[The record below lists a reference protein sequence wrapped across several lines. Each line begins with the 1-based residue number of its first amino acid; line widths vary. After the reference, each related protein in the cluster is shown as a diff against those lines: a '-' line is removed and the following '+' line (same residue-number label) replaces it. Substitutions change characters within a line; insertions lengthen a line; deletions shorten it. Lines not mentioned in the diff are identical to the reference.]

1 MKNMFQV
8 VYLVV
13 VVFLSVSITWS
24 QSTVWNT
31 EKAIQWQSNQGRLLG
46 ANYLPVTAI
55 NQLEMFQKETF
66 DSKTIDK
73 EMALAKS
80 IGMTTMRVFLH
91 DLLWKSDPKG
101 FKARLST
108 FLDICAKHG
117 IKPML
122 VFFDSCWD
130 PFPKIGKQH
139 EPVEG
144 LHNSGWVQ
152 SPGADILKDES
163 QWPQLELY
171 VKDVVKS
178 FANDSRILAWDVW
191 NEPDNTNG
199 SSYSRWEPMNKV
211 AQVEKLLPK
220 LFDWAKSQNPSQ
232 PLTSGVWLAWKGS
245 WHKDSSHTYTKI
257 EKIQI
262 ENSDIISFHSYQK
275 PIDFERKCKELI
287 THGRPVICTEYLA
300 RGENN
305 TVITVLPIAI
315 KYNIGMINWGFAEGK
330 EQTKYPWDSWDKSRY
345 TKDPVPWH
353 HLLFRSDYTPYIDKE
368 IDYLRSIATK
378 K

>member
-1 MKNMFQV
+1 MKNKIQLGFIIIFSLLSTL
-8 VYLVV
+8 LVRGQ
-13 VVFLSVSITWS
+13 LSI
-24 QSTVWNT
+24 WNA
-31 EKAIQWQSNQGRLLG
+31 EKAIQWHKEKPRLLG

-66 DSKTIDK
+66 DTKTIDK

-101 FKARLST
+101 FKSRLST

-152 SPGADILKDES
+152 SPGADILKDET
-163 QWPQLELY
+163 QWPQLEKY
-171 VKDVVKS
+171 IKDVVKT
-178 FANDSRILAWDVW
+178 FASDSRILAWDVW

-220 LFDWAKSQNPSQ
+220 LFNWARSQNPSQ

-245 WHKDSSHTYTKI
+245 WHKDSTHTYTKI

-287 THGRPVICTEYLA
+287 THGRPIICTEYLA

-305 TVITVLPIAI
+305 TVITVLPIAV

-345 TKDPVPWH
+345 TKDPEPWH

-368 IDYLRSIATK
+368 IDYLKSISNK